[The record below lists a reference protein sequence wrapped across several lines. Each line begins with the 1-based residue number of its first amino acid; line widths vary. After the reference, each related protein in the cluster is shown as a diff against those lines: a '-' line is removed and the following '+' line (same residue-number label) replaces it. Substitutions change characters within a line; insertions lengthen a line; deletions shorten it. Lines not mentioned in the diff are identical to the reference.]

1 MESSSSDRS
10 GLSRVRE
17 LAGLGQSIWLD
28 NISRDLMDSGKLENL
43 INKVGIQGM
52 TSNPTIFEKAI
63 NGSQSYDQEISFLA
77 AGGYSSQQVV
87 RLLMVRDIRR
97 ACDFF
102 LPVHKKTS
110 GRDGFVSIEV
120 NPLLAHRTDETV
132 QEAKLLHGLV
142 NRPNLMVKVPGTPEG
157 MPAIEALTAIGMS
170 INVTLLFSPDAYRDA
185 AMAYVRGL
193 ESFVSSGGDP
203 STVHSVASVFV
214 SRIDTLVDRNL
225 DELLKTRA
233 TDKGISALL
242 GKAGVANSRIIYRLY
257 REIFHGERFASLKDK
272 RANMQRPLW
281 ASTGTKNPKYSDVLY
296 LDSLIAPETVN
307 TVPEQT
313 LNYYLDHG
321 AVALGLER
329 KSFDEDNPDPVLLF
343 DRLEQLGI
351 RREDV
356 FSQLVSE
363 GVKSFDQSFETLTG
377 ALDEKAKKLVP
388 DGGVHHRVSVPDED
402 WKAVIHEMESRFRSG
417 KPGVQ

>member
-1 MESSSSDRS
+1 MESSSDRS
-10 GLSRVRE
+10 GLSKVRE

-28 NISRDLMDSGKLENL
+28 NISRDLMDSGKLETL
-43 INKVGIQGM
+43 INSVGIQGM

-63 NGSQSYDQEISFLA
+63 NGSLSYDQEIQFLA
-77 AGGYSSQQVV
+77 SRGYSSQQMV
-87 RLLMVRDIRR
+87 RVLMVRDIRR

-102 LPVHKKTS
+102 LPVHQKTS

-185 AMAYVRGL
+185 AMSYVRGL
-193 ESFVSSGGDP
+193 EAFVSSGGDP
-203 STVHSVASVFV
+203 SDVHSVASVFV
-214 SRIDTLVDRNL
+214 SRIDTLVDRKL
-225 DELLKTRA
+225 EELLKARPA
-233 TDKGISALL
+233 DKGIPSLL

-257 REIFHGERFASLKDK
+257 REIFHGERFYSLKAK
-272 RANMQRPLW
+272 KANMQRPLW

-313 LNYYLDHG
+313 LNHYLDHG

-329 KSFDEDNPDPVLLF
+329 KSYDEDNPDPVLLF
-343 DRLEQLGI
+343 DRLERLGI
-351 RREDV
+351 RRDEV
-356 FSQLVSE
+356 FSQLVAE

-377 ALDEKAKKLVP
+377 ALDEKSKMLLP
-388 DGGVHHRVSVPDED
+388 EGGDRHRMGVLDED
-402 WKAVIHEMESRFRSG
+402 WKSVIHEMESRFRSG
-417 KPGVQ
+417 QTGVQ